1 MQEEKTV
8 DKELKD
14 FLDNKFSQVGEGF
27 SKVGR
32 WRGNHQV
39 WMTPCSAVTNEPTY
53 QIIDQGIA
61 KISFPKVKVS
71 EPL

>member
-27 SKVGR
+27 SKVWPVER
-32 WRGNHQV
+32 QSSSLDDPV
-39 WMTPCSAVTNEPTY
+39 
-53 QIIDQGIA
+53 
-61 KISFPKVKVS
+61 
-71 EPL
+71 